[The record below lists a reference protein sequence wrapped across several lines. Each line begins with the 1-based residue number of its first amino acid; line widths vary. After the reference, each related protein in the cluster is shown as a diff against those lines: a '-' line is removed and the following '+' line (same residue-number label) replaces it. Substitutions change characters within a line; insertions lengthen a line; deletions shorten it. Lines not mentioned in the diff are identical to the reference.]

1 MEARKISELMEAL
14 NIAEND
20 LLPIVNEG
28 KTKKVKFTFVK
39 TFIHNLIMRILFSI
53 DSNGHL
59 IETDS
64 TGRTIDLGRVKGD
77 KGDTGATGP
86 RGVQGEKGEKGEKGD
101 TGATGYSEPVGAL
114 LSFPAGTQSPNWL
127 LCDGSTFDR
136 TQYPALYTYLGSDVL
151 PDYSSL
157 TLAGTYYIKAKSAG
171 PEVEPDI
178 YATKGYVSGWFDITS
193 DWSISYSSGGTP
205 TLEKV
210 LWRPS
215 TQELKVIVD
224 ATGISVGANSPWS
237 IVATYNGTNPTIV
250 NMKNN
255 VYEHAASITPTN
267 PFDTYQLAFVPGSIQ
282 FNTAVPE
289 FYATIRNILP
299 SSSSART
306 LEHVV
311 YHITL

>member
-178 YATKGYVSGWFDITS
+178 YATKGYIRDQNVLSEWEAIT
-193 DWSISYSSGGTP
+193 ISNDS
-205 TLEKV
+205 
-210 LWRPS
+210 
-215 TQELKVIVD
+215 
-224 ATGISVGANSPWS
+224 A
-237 IVATYNGTNPTIV
+237 NPTIMPYDGFLHLRYPV
-250 NMKNN
+250 IAAGQGYTRLVVINGFESGITAQAAGNN
-255 VYEHAASITPTN
+255 QYVYVPPIEFQKGDEVYLIPHTTP
-267 PFDTYQLAFVPGSIQ
+267 DRSLARYYKLRDYTG
-282 FNTAVPE
+282 
-289 FYATIRNILP
+289 R
-299 SSSSART
+299 
-306 LEHVV
+306 
-311 YHITL
+311 